1 MISNYSFNDEV
12 STLRIW
18 FDNKPF
24 SKEIQENIK
33 NLKIDLI
40 SEEAKQMYIN
50 ERLEKEEK
58 EKETVQ
64 ALWRIYSHF
73 LVKYIIYFFGFLNNF
88 IYLCIVIK
96 DYLMCN
102 KI

>member
-1 MISNYSFNDEV
+1 MISNYSFNDEI

-24 SKEIQENIK
+24 SKEIQETIK
-33 NLKIDLI
+33 NLNIGLI
-40 SEEAKQMYIN
+40 SDEAKQMYIN

-64 ALWRIYSHF
+64 AL
-73 LVKYIIYFFGFLNNF
+73 
-88 IYLCIVIK
+88 
-96 DYLMCN
+96 
-102 KI
+102 

>member
-1 MISNYSFNDEV
+1 MISNYSFNDEI

-18 FDNKPF
+18 FDTKPF
-24 SKEIQENIK
+24 SNEIQETIK
-33 NLKIDLI
+33 NLKLDLI

-64 ALWRIYSHF
+64 AL
-73 LVKYIIYFFGFLNNF
+73 
-88 IYLCIVIK
+88 
-96 DYLMCN
+96 
-102 KI
+102 

>member
-1 MISNYSFNDEV
+1 MISNYSFNDEI

-24 SKEIQENIK
+24 SKDIQENIK

-64 ALWRIYSHF
+64 AL
-73 LVKYIIYFFGFLNNF
+73 
-88 IYLCIVIK
+88 
-96 DYLMCN
+96 
-102 KI
+102 

>member
-1 MISNYSFNDEV
+1 MISKYSFNDEI

-24 SKEIQENIK
+24 SNEIQETIK
-33 NLKIDLI
+33 NLNIGLI
-40 SEEAKQMYIN
+40 SDEAKKMYIN
-50 ERLEKEEK
+50 ERLEKE

-73 LVKYIIYFFGFLNNF
+73 LVKYIIYFLVF
-88 IYLCIVIK
+88 
-96 DYLMCN
+96 
-102 KI
+102 